1 MRGNE
6 LVEGVLKEWENIV
19 NRVAR
24 DTVGEK
30 VIVCGRS
37 VRWWDDEIKA
47 KIEQRRQLYKRMV
60 RGQEG
65 LWDEYNKLRR
75 EVKHLVMEK
84 KLNVWNGVVEKA
96 NADFEANKKEFWS
109 FVGRRTKG
117 RKGGVEALRNDSGVS
132 VTSTRG
138 KLKVLQSH
146 YQCLGSCSVDDAFDD
161 NWKQE
166 VDSKVNECH
175 RCSVEH
181 DDPVLDELQEIVRCV
196 RKLKIGLVGDLL
208 KYGGSGMI
216 HLLYI
221 QAFRGKEL
229 VPPKWRE
236 GLIVKK
242 GDKDDPGNYRGI
254 IY

>member
-6 LVEGVLKEWENIV
+6 LVEGVLKVWENIV

-24 DTVGEK
+24 DEK

-60 RGQEG
+60 RG

-96 NADFEANKKEFWS
+96 NADFEANKKEFLS

-132 VTSTRG
+132 VTSTKGQIEGFTESLSASRV
-138 KLKVLQSH
+138 VLMMVI
-146 YQCLGSCSVDDAFDD
+146 G
-161 NWKQE
+161 NRKW
-166 VDSKVNECH
+166 
-175 RCSVEH
+175 
-181 DDPVLDELQEIVRCV
+181 IVR
-196 RKLKIGLVGDLL
+196 
-208 KYGGSGMI
+208 
-216 HLLYI
+216 
-221 QAFRGKEL
+221 
-229 VPPKWRE
+229 
-236 GLIVKK
+236 
-242 GDKDDPGNYRGI
+242 
-254 IY
+254 

>member
-6 LVEGVLKEWENIV
+6 LVEGVLKVWENIV

-24 DTVGEK
+24 DEK

-60 RGQEG
+60 R
-65 LWDEYNKLRR
+65 DEYNKLRR

-96 NADFEANKKEFWS
+96 NADFEANKKEFLS

-132 VTSTRG
+132 VTSTKG

-146 YQCLGSCSVDDAFDD
+146 YQ
-161 NWKQE
+161 
-166 VDSKVNECH
+166 
-175 RCSVEH
+175 R
-181 DDPVLDELQEIVRCV
+181 
-196 RKLKIGLVGDLL
+196 LV
-208 KYGGSGMI
+208 
-216 HLLYI
+216 
-221 QAFRGKEL
+221 
-229 VPPKWRE
+229 
-236 GLIVKK
+236 
-242 GDKDDPGNYRGI
+242 
-254 IY
+254 